1 MIPEFMRK
9 YYEGSNSDGKEAI
22 SKLAADYQEERRT
35 FFETTF
41 NEKQAFQRQWNRVTG
56 EHRELSQEEAIA
68 PIDYKYEEKAREV
81 AMANGYGEKQQQEQE
96 QAADHTPEQVKQEQL
111 KEAKQEQREAQAAV
125 KQAEQAQAAECKA
138 TRQEFL
144 ENLESMR
151 QRQQEMRPKL

>member
-9 YYEGSNSDGKEAI
+9 YYEGSNGDGKEAI

-41 NEKQAFQRQWNRVTG
+41 NEKQAFQRDWNRVTG
-56 EHRELSQEEAIA
+56 QHRELSHEEAIA
-68 PIDYKYEEKAREV
+68 PIDNKYEGKAREV
-81 AMANGYGEKQQQEQE
+81 AMANGYGEKQQQEQS
-96 QAADHTPEQVKQEQL
+96 AAHTPEQVEQEQS
-111 KEAKQEQREAQAAV
+111 KEAKQEQQETKEAV
-125 KQAEQAQAAECKA
+125 KQEEKAQAAECKT